1 MAARIELAF
10 ANEAEEKERAAQLKA
25 MDELMTLL
33 DQTKFRTMD
42 LFAALDTDRSGTVD
56 QRELHVT
63 LNAMGLDVTKKQ
75 TAAFF
80 AGDLPLI
87 FLACFSQ

>member
-42 LFAALDTDRSGTVD
+42 LFAALDTDRSG
-56 QRELHVT
+56 R
-63 LNAMGLDVTKKQ
+63 
-75 TAAFF
+75 
-80 AGDLPLI
+80 P
-87 FLACFSQ
+87 